1 MFVLYYIHLFF
12 YSVPTKVSEVRASV
26 AVVDCVLHV
35 QKCFSQ
41 MLTNMRQ
48 LSTKVDIKNV
58 RFFLESILEADEF
71 NTCKGFEDVLRLLRK
86 SYIDAFNT
94 SYLEQLAEYLKIYE
108 ITEEISTYKKERD
121 AFFKD
126 AIVTEFQD
134 SVFNKVE
141 LSGEDGI
148 MVPEVIVPR
157 SLVNKRTQRDMET
170 LATLFCGSYQKPV
183 VQMDNVP
190 ESSHESNWPVY
201 IAVLLAIITLLLV
214 IVLAIIGIKLNSSLS
229 EIDILNQRVKEL
241 GAQLVGCQ
249 KEKHT
254 EIDIFNQRVKELGA
268 QLAGCQ
274 KEKHAELKG
283 CQEEVKDLTV
293 VKGRFLSMKEETN
306 NNSLAT
312 AEHADG
318 LMNLLSKEQDRTS
331 ETEMKRNDCEKTL
344 RSVEVEARTLITKIA
359 VIVKERDECEFSRH
373 SCIEH
378 LEKCK
383 ASTTRNNEVRK
394 QVSSKH
400 DNLTKS
406 YTQCSERLTTCE
418 ESCQLY
424 SLLYSRKCFKVMWGD
439 IGLICQPIFVM

>member
-1 MFVLYYIHLFF
+1 M
-12 YSVPTKVSEVRASV
+12 
-26 AVVDCVLHV
+26 
-35 QKCFSQ
+35 
-41 MLTNMRQ
+41 
-48 LSTKVDIKNV
+48 
-58 RFFLESILEADEF
+58 
-71 NTCKGFEDVLRLLRK
+71 
-86 SYIDAFNT
+86 
-94 SYLEQLAEYLKIYE
+94 
-108 ITEEISTYKKERD
+108 ER
-121 AFFKD
+121 
-126 AIVTEFQD
+126 
-134 SVFNKVE
+134 
-141 LSGEDGI
+141 SGENEI
-148 MVPEVIVPR
+148 MVPEVSVHR

-183 VQMDNVP
+183 VQMDDVP

-229 EIDILNQRVKEL
+229 EIDILNQQVKEL
-241 GAQLVGCQ
+241 GAQLVECQ

-274 KEKHAELKG
+274 NEKHAELKG
-283 CQEEVKDLTV
+283 CQEEVKNLTV

-306 NNSLAT
+306 NSLAI

-318 LMNLLSKEQDRTS
+318 LMNLLLKEQDRTS
-331 ETEMKRNDCEKTL
+331 ETEMKRHDCERTL
-344 RSVEVEARTLITKIA
+344 RKVDAEVRKLVNEIALIIEKR
-359 VIVKERDECEFSRH
+359 EECEFSRH

-378 LEKCK
+378 LDKCE

-406 YTQCSERLTTCE
+406 CTQCSERLTTCE

-424 SLLYSRKCFKVMWGD
+424 SLLYSRKCFKVMWRD